1 MLLYLPLDKTV
12 WGNQPLQRKAI
23 TFLEHLGS
31 VPFFV
36 SELGRR
42 GPYQRLMNQTYRR
55 TSRGLFAKSFRQSH
69 SETVFSD
76 TAEGETGPVEG
87 PGTATSAVG
96 EHLPTSSTGTGT
108 RAGDTL
114 SPPTQKTNPSSS
126 PATQTPKPPL
136 VPHTLALSP
145 PSPPS
150 DTCHVAPPE
159 ATKAATS
166 YPSLQLPSSSC
177 SQPRRLSKK
186 PNLPTIYSPL
196 PVAAR
201 GLFTPELAAEGDHE
215 VAESKPKSPVARAL
229 FSSRLGRAAR
239 VVTQEEEETD
249 RVSVPPTAH
258 AEAGANKRDS
268 NMESPKTVDE
278 QSDRNDEPGGEP
290 QSEWLLATLE
300 RPVEGTEQPAAEK
313 EREEGGFSSPL
324 DSSTAVTEELQS
336 SSVEAPGKKEEPSE
350 QTDGMGKGAAFAE
363 EVAAAEVLGG
373 EVEQNLEG
381 AGAEVRWNPVEAPEE
396 VLKGSEKPLKR
407 CDEPGEDATPDKEAL
422 TPGTSEGF
430 AGEVEQGLDGT
441 GDELKSSVVEAS
453 AEVLNKGEKQLERTE
468 ELCSD
473 AASEEEVA
481 GSGGFAGLAG
491 EVKLGGAGT
500 KDELKRS
507 PVEGSEKVRKEE
519 EKPLGGSD
527 GLDED
532 AASGLK
538 ASNPA
543 GSEGL
548 EGELEQGLDLTGV
561 ELKSSPVGAPEEK
574 LLGGSDGLGEDAASG
589 LEVPNSAVSEGLE
602 GKTEQGLEVT
612 GDAITSS
619 PVESPEAVLEKESKL
634 LDGSEGLPEDSAV
647 GAEASEVGAVEN
659 LPGKTEQD
667 SEVTGVAVKSILAE
681 APDDVL
687 KEEETLL
694 GEGRVEDAVAGVGAA
709 DTGESDGL
717 AGEVEQGLEG
727 NEDGTSESREED
739 AQRQISQADS
749 VVESERVEVT
759 GGVQG
764 PDGLSGDAEV
774 RAEEQEEGVDGGVS
788 HGASARSGSSERMA
802 QNGSR
807 AAEDLVGGV
816 NGAEILGGVQAEPQ
830 ALSAAQSA
838 VEEEGSPL
846 GGIDEDGIPSP
857 TSVLLLAEDASETDS
872 PRDPGPEVEAKETET
887 LDAEEEPC
895 AVVVVSGG
903 GESPGTEE
911 GEAVVGVGSEPESP
925 LQSSA
930 DVIIM
935 SSPEVA
941 QLLRLEARLLGTL
954 GQRSPGSGDTDP
966 RATAESE
973 GSSTE
978 AGTADDVI
986 VKVREGEDE
995 QGVPAKRSSAEQ
1007 EGEADDVIEGGPSGK
1022 DGAIALCGK
1031 EEPVERGHLEA
1042 GVNGMEADV
1051 IHDEV
1056 QDSCERA
1063 QDVPAGTSGEPT
1075 RDPSPQPKKA
1085 SAPAKSDGAGA
1096 YDLFARLRARQ
1107 AAVEALLDSPL
1118 KAEASE
1124 QKKAPTEESAR
1135 QGRDKQG
1142 EKGQSDSEVQRPE
1155 TVQQEDAAAQS
1166 APQEEEKREGK
1177 GLNSLLKECGG
1188 ESQSKEL
1195 LFARLAEQGG
1205 GGQEKEGA
1213 PDRDVQS
1220 PGASQKRAQNAQRG
1234 GTAAD
1239 LFFVSVSDA
1248 DASEGKAGASAL
1260 IQATAEV
1267 EQDELMAS
1275 KSALPL
1281 PIPDQSPQH
1290 ATNKESTQESPEAVR
1305 LEAEP
1310 SESSSV
1316 TTEENKSNSNSVTSP
1331 GGMSIGATSVNS
1343 PVSAAWEETWFGTPS
1358 RLLNKRSGGRTVRKR
1373 VSKASLT
1380 EKRGVCTG
1388 ENLKVLG
1395 SSEKGDGSSGLVGD
1409 VVVTGNLGDGG
1420 AAKELP
1426 LAGGNPDR
1434 APVKQSEDGLQEKTL
1449 SEQQPSAPEPSGQ
1462 DVFRKLPPETPNLLS
1477 LAIPLFL
1484 NPKTPG
1490 NEPRQALE
1498 SQFNGQAES
1507 VRDETEV
1514 LWDECLARVKG
1525 KRRSSPVLGQPRTP
1539 SGKRAPMRRSAEDL
1553 WGCGGEYPE
1562 SSQDLQIGV
1571 C

>member
-1 MLLYLPLDKTV
+1 M
-12 WGNQPLQRKAI
+12 
-23 TFLEHLGS
+23 
-31 VPFFV
+31 
-36 SELGRR
+36 
-42 GPYQRLMNQTYRR
+42 
-55 TSRGLFAKSFRQSH
+55 
-69 SETVFSD
+69 
-76 TAEGETGPVEG
+76 
-87 PGTATSAVG
+87 
-96 EHLPTSSTGTGT
+96 
-108 RAGDTL
+108 
-114 SPPTQKTNPSSS
+114 
-126 PATQTPKPPL
+126 
-136 VPHTLALSP
+136 
-145 PSPPS
+145 
-150 DTCHVAPPE
+150 
-159 ATKAATS
+159 
-166 YPSLQLPSSSC
+166 
-177 SQPRRLSKK
+177 
-186 PNLPTIYSPL
+186 
-196 PVAAR
+196 
-201 GLFTPELAAEGDHE
+201 
-215 VAESKPKSPVARAL
+215 
-229 FSSRLGRAAR
+229 
-239 VVTQEEEETD
+239 VTQEEEETD
-249 RVSVPPTAH
+249 GVSAPPAAVT
-258 AEAGANKRDS
+258 EAGANEIDS

-278 QSDRNDEPGGEP
+278 QSDRNDEPRGEP
-290 QSEWLLATLE
+290 QSESLLATLE
-300 RPVEGTEQPAAEK
+300 RPVDGTEQPAAEK
-313 EREEGGFSSPL
+313 RSQADGFFSPL
-324 DSSTAVTEELQS
+324 ESSTAAAAVAADEELQR
-336 SSVEAPGKKEEPSE
+336 SSVEAPEEVPEMKEKPWEK
-350 QTDGMGKGAAFAE
+350 TDGMGEGAAFDE
-363 EVAAAEVLGG
+363 EFAAAEVLAG
-373 EVEQNLEG
+373 EVEQNLERT
-381 AGAEVRWNPVEAPEE
+381 GAEVKNNQVEAPKQISER
-396 VLKGSEKPLKR
+396 GEKPSER
-407 CDEPGEDATPDKEAL
+407 SDEPRETVPSDKEAL
-422 TPGTSEGF
+422 TSGAAEGL

-468 ELCSD
+468 KLCSD

-527 GLDED
+527 GLGED

-548 EGELEQGLDLTGV
+548 EGELEQSLDLTGV

-602 GKTEQGLEVT
+602 GKVEQGLQVT
-612 GDAITSS
+612 GDANSSS
-619 PVESPEAVLEKESKL
+619 PVEAPEAVLEKESKL

-727 NEDGTSESREED
+727 NEDGTPESREED

-774 RAEEQEEGVDGGVS
+774 RAEEQEEGVDGGDS
-788 HGASARSGSSERMA
+788 NGASARSGSSERMA

-857 TSVLLLAEDASETDS
+857 TSVLLLAEDASETDSETDS

-973 GSSTE
+973 GSSTD

-995 QGVPAKRSSAEQ
+995 QAFEQGVPAKRSSAEQ
-1007 EGEADDVIEGGPSGK
+1007 EGEANDVIEGGPSGK

-1056 QDSCERA
+1056 QDSCKRA

-1085 SAPAKSDGAGA
+1085 SAAAKSDGAGA
-1096 YDLFARLRARQ
+1096 SDLFARLRARQ

-1124 QKKAPTEESAR
+1124 QKKAPSEESAR

-1155 TVQQEDAAAQS
+1155 TVQQEDAASQS
-1166 APQEEEKREGK
+1166 APQEEVKREGK
-1177 GLNSLLKECGG
+1177 GLSSLLKECGG

-1205 GGQEKEGA
+1205 GGQENEGA

-1220 PGASQKRAQNAQRG
+1220 PGALQKRAQNAERD

-1239 LFFVSVSDA
+1239 LFSVSVSDA
-1248 DASEGKAGASAL
+1248 DASEGKAGASAS

-1267 EQDELMAS
+1267 EQEDLMAS

-1358 RLLNKRSGGRTVRKR
+1358 RLLNKRSGGRTMRNR

-1380 EKRGVCTG
+1380 AKRGVCTG

-1395 SSEKGDGSSGLVGD
+1395 SSEKGDGSPGLVGD

-1420 AAKELP
+1420 AAEELP
-1426 LAGGNPDR
+1426 LAGGNSDR
-1434 APVKQSEDGLQEKTL
+1434 APVKQSEDRLQDKAL
-1449 SEQQPSAPEPSGQ
+1449 SEQQGSASESSGQ
-1462 DVFRKLPPETPNLLS
+1462 DVFQKLPPETPNLLS

-1484 NPKTPG
+1484 NPETPG
-1490 NEPRQALE
+1490 NGPRQTLE
-1498 SQFNGQAES
+1498 NQFNGQAES

-1525 KRRSSPVLGQPRTP
+1525 KRRSSPVLGQPRTA

-1553 WGCGGEYPE
+1553 WGCWGEYLE
-1562 SSQDLQIGV
+1562 NSHDLQIGV